1 MSLMRVCRVIPV
13 DPFVVIRVM
22 QMNLTYNN
30 DIAIGGKTITVTQGT
45 SGGDTEVCTDACH

>member
-1 MSLMRVCRVIPV
+1 MIRV

-30 DIAIGGKTITVTQGT
+30 DIAIEGKTITATQGKG
-45 SGGDTEVCTDACH
+45 GGDMEVCNDARH